1 MPFVP
6 CPVHVHRPESAFQ
19 PTRTLLNNY
28 VGIRPMS
35 SVEER
40 AKGFPPRWL
49 PTTALSVGIIP
60 CVRLGSPS
68 PNITSESD
76 TPQLSILGRFPIHNE
91 NMYRPAPSN
100 VTPSPPPMSAL
111 DSTVPN
117 SPGHRSHPNDVII
130 LTHARSLF
138 MPTWPVSCARRW
150 AGGAS
155 ALAPR
160 GVGLRHMA
168 AEEGWVDGGWFA
180 VI

>member
-91 NMYRPAPSN
+91 NMHRPAPSN
-100 VTPSPPPMSAL
+100 VTPSPPP
-111 DSTVPN
+111 PN
-117 SPGHRSHPNDVII
+117 VGSRFNGPQLAKPQKSPQRRHHP
-130 LTHARSLF
+130 HPR
-138 MPTWPVSCARRW
+138 PVSVHANLTCLLRSSLGW
-150 AGGAS
+150 GGVSAG
-155 ALAPR
+155 PP
-160 GVGLRHMA
+160 
-168 AEEGWVDGGWFA
+168 GGWSSSHSC
-180 VI
+180 